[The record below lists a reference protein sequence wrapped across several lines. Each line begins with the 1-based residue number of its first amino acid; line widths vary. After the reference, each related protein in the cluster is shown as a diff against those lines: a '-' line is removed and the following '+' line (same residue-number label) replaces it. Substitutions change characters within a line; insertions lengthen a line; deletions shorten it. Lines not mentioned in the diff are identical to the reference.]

1 MFSVRI
7 EELAKTFGSKTIF
20 QGLSTTIDAPIYGI
34 KGANGS
40 GKSTL
45 IRCLVYLISPSSGQI
60 RWFNNTEEINKV
72 DFKQFLGIAAPY
84 FGLYPQ
90 LSVAENVNFIR
101 KLRAKNALKHSSEIG
116 YELQLSEIWESNY
129 QSLSTGQQ
137 QRACLAAAVSY
148 QPEVLILDE
157 PGANLDEAGH
167 QLIASLIAKRKD
179 QGLLTIIAS
188 NDPHEWAWCDKLL
201 DMSVH

>member
-7 EELAKTFGSKTIF
+7 EELAKTFGSKTVF
-20 QGLSTTIDAPIYGI
+20 RGLSTTIDAPIYGI

-60 RWFNNTEEINKV
+60 RWFNNAEEIKK
-72 DFKQFLGIAAPY
+72 DDLKQFLGIAAPY

-101 KLRAKNALKHSSEIG
+101 KLRAKSPLKQSSELG
-116 YELQLSEIWESNY
+116 YDLLLEEIWELNY

-137 QRACLAAAVSY
+137 QRACIAAAVSH

-157 PGANLDEAGH
+157 PGANLDEKGH
-167 QLIASLIAKRKD
+167 QLIADLVAKRKE

-188 NDPHEWAWCDKLL
+188 NDPREWAWCDKFIDLSL
-201 DMSVH
+201 

>member
-7 EELAKTFGSKTIF
+7 EELAKTFGSKTVF
-20 QGLSTTIDAPIYGI
+20 RGLSTTIDAPIYGI

-45 IRCLVYLISPSSGQI
+45 IRCLVYLISPSNGQI
-60 RWFNNTEEINKV
+60 RWFNNAVEIKKD

-101 KLRAKNALKHSSEIG
+101 KLRAKSPLKQSSELG
-116 YELQLSEIWESNY
+116 YDLLLEEIWELNY

-137 QRACLAAAVSY
+137 QRACIAAAVSH

-157 PGANLDEAGH
+157 PGANLDGKGH
-167 QLIASLIAKRKD
+167 QLIADLVAKRR
-179 QGLLTIIAS
+179 QQNLLTVIAS
-188 NDPHEWAWCDKLL
+188 NDPREWAWCEKLVDL
-201 DMSVH
+201 SL

>member
-60 RWFNNTEEINKV
+60 RWFNNAIEINKV
-72 DFKQFLGIAAPY
+72 DFKQYLGIAAPY

-101 KLRAKNALKHSSEIG
+101 KLRAKNPLTHSSELG
-116 YELQLSEIWESNY
+116 YELQLEEIWESNY

-137 QRACLAAAVSY
+137 QRACIAAAISY

-157 PGANLDEAGH
+157 PGANLDENG
-167 QLIASLIAKRKD
+167 QKMIATIVQKRKEN
-179 QGLLTIIAS
+179 GLLTIIAS
-188 NDPHEWAWCDKLL
+188 NDPSEWAWCDELL

>member
-20 QGLSTTIDAPIYGI
+20 RGLSTTIDAPIYGI

-60 RWFNNTEEINKV
+60 RWFNNAEEIKK
-72 DFKQFLGIAAPY
+72 DDLKQFLGIAAPY

-101 KLRAKNALKHSSEIG
+101 KLRAKSPLKQSSELG
-116 YELQLSEIWESNY
+116 YDLLLEEIWELNY

-137 QRACLAAAVSY
+137 QRACIAAAVSH

-157 PGANLDEAGH
+157 PGANLDEKGH
-167 QLIASLIAKRKD
+167 QLIADLVAKRKE

-188 NDPHEWAWCDKLL
+188 NDPREWAWCDKFIDLSL
-201 DMSVH
+201 